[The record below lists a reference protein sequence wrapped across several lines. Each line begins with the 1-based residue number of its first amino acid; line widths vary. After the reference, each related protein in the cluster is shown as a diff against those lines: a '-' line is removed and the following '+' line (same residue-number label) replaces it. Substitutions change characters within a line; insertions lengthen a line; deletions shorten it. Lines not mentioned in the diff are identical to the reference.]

1 MDAQRLLEIER
12 AVDRGLQHR
21 ESATAARA
29 GVTKTREYDRD
40 VLASMPTRR
49 LAHQFKAAHVALP
62 MVRKVEF
69 KAGIF
74 LTCSRMLR
82 WAWLGLSYGFG
93 GALDA
98 VLRRTSIERRAIRFR
113 QLIEKA
119 GGSFIKV
126 GQQLSVRADLL
137 PHAFC
142 VELSKLLDRV
152 PAMSHEQA
160 VAIIERGIGK
170 PLEEVFESFDP
181 KPIGSAS
188 LACVYQAVL
197 KTGERVAVKVRRPE
211 IGLLIAAD
219 LRALGWLMILSEVL
233 TFVPPGSTVELRR
246 ELRSM
251 LMAELNFR
259 NEARSNEIF
268 RLQAEKDD
276 DGITAP
282 RVFFDYCSEEVLV
295 NELVSGVWM
304 WELMS
309 AVDQDDRQFLDQLRE
324 IGIEPGI
331 VARRMFRALHR
342 ELLEHLFFHADPHP
356 ANLVVLAGG
365 RICFVDFGAIGRLST
380 ETRIAWRE
388 LQFHM
393 VNLDAERMV
402 RTSLKF
408 AGRLP
413 PINVDDALRALE
425 QIYADWIYAVSSTDA
440 EWWEKSSAQAWLRY
454 ISAARQ
460 FGIPV
465 NRETIQFFRATF
477 LYDTIV
483 ARLDRTI
490 DPVKEWKGYARRAGK
505 EARARARRF
514 MAKRR
519 NGLAPTDYL
528 RIEQMV
534 DTLNQAMFRLQRTID
549 DPVLQFKET
558 AGKVSYAVSTFM
570 KLGYFIGVL
579 ACLALLVEFGA
590 ERFFGTK
597 IAWWRMATDLYS
609 ASPLFKLALV
619 VVALVFIRRLLIRT
633 NQPDTRAK

>member
-1 MDAQRLLEIER
+1 MDAKRAAEIEG
-12 AVDRGLQHR
+12 AVDRGLRQW
-21 ESATAARA
+21 ETVAATATGPGKAPQ
-29 GVTKTREYDRD
+29 YDRD

-49 LAHQFKAAHVALP
+49 LTHKFEGAHIALP
-62 MVRKVEF
+62 MARKVEF
-69 KAGIF
+69 KASIF
-74 LTCSRMLR
+74 FALSRLAR
-82 WAWLGLSYGFG
+82 WIWLALSYYFS
-93 GALDA
+93 GALDV
-98 VLRRTSIERRAIRFR
+98 VLRRASVERRATRFR
-113 QLIEKA
+113 LLIEKA

-152 PAMSHEQA
+152 PAMSHAQA
-160 VAIIERGIGK
+160 VTIVERGTGR
-170 PLEEVFESFDP
+170 PLEETFASFDP

-211 IGLLIAAD
+211 IGQLIAAD
-219 LRALGWLMILSEVL
+219 LRALDWLMILAEVL

-246 ELRSM
+246 ELHSM

-268 RLQAEKDD
+268 RLRAERDN

-282 RVFFDYCSEEVLV
+282 RVFFEHCSEDVLV

-304 WELMS
+304 WEFMS
-309 AVDQDDRQFLDQLRE
+309 AVEQNDRQFLDQLKE
-324 IGIEPGI
+324 IGIEPKL
-331 VARRMFRALHR
+331 VARRMFRALQR

-356 ANLVVLAGG
+356 ANLVVLAGS
-365 RICFVDFGAIGRLST
+365 RVCFVDFGAIGRLST

-393 VNLDAERMV
+393 VNLDVERMV

-413 PINVDDALRALE
+413 PIHIDDAMAAME

-440 EWWEKSSAQAWLRY
+440 EWWERSSAQTWLRY
-454 ISAARQ
+454 ISTARQ

-483 ARLDRTI
+483 ARLDSTI
-490 DPVKEWKGYARRAGK
+490 DPFKEWKSYARRAGK
-505 EARARARRF
+505 EARGRARKF
-514 MAKRR
+514 MKKRMH
-519 NGLAPTDYL
+519 GPTPTDYL
-528 RIEQMV
+528 RIEQV
-534 DTLNQAMFRLQRTID
+534 ADTINQAMFKLQRSID
-549 DPVLQFKET
+549 DPILQFKET
-558 AGKVSYAVSTFM
+558 AGKISYAFSTFM
-570 KLGYFIGVL
+570 KLGYFVGVMACGAL
-579 ACLALLVEFGA
+579 AVEFVA
-590 ERFFGTK
+590 QKFFGVK
-597 IAWWRMATDLYS
+597 IAWWETIVDLVETS
-609 ASPLFKLALV
+609 AWFKFVLV
-619 VVALVFIRRLLIRT
+619 VVALVFTRRLLIRT
-633 NQPDTRAK
+633 NQPDTRLK